1 MLRAYLGIKSHPAVR
16 TRSLNKYNV
25 DVVMRMPAQKRN
37 GGSEMKKL
45 FICAVLVVVLV
56 TLASCAASPN
66 EMVKTPDAQGEVAGF
81 WQGLWQGFISPF
93 AFLLSLF
100 KDNIG
105 IYEVHNNGGSTSCS
119 SSTNSS
125 GW

>member
-1 MLRAYLGIKSHPAVR
+1 
-16 TRSLNKYNV
+16 
-25 DVVMRMPAQKRN
+25 
-37 GGSEMKKL
+37 MKKL

-105 IYEVHNNGGSTSCS
+105 IYEVHNNGGWYNFGFLMGASIIFGG
-119 SSTNSS
+119 S
-125 GW
+125 GGGAARRRR